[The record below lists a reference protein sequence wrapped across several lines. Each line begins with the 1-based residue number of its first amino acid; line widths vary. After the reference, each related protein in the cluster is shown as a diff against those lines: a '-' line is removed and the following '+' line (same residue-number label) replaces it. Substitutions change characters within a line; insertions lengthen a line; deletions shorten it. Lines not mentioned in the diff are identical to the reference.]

1 MTSAFF
7 FCLVFSYLAKFLGS
21 FDSQYE
27 ALFGG
32 IDISNEMIGK
42 KIFQQIKKVKFD
54 DLDVKELSQKIT
66 RYLKSSQR
74 TFALPVGEVMLN
86 RTGGL

>member
-1 MTSAFF
+1 MTLNDDDECFF

-27 ALFGG
+27 TLFGG

-42 KIFQQIKKVKFD
+42 KILQTNKN
-54 DLDVKELSQKIT
+54 
-66 RYLKSSQR
+66 
-74 TFALPVGEVMLN
+74 LN
-86 RTGGL
+86 SMI

>member
-1 MTSAFF
+1 MMMMMSAF

-42 KIFQQIKKVKFD
+42 KIFQQIKK
-54 DLDVKELSQKIT
+54 S
-66 RYLKSSQR
+66 
-74 TFALPVGEVMLN
+74 
-86 RTGGL
+86 